1 MDREKELIKI
11 LKAYD
16 KETRGDLELM
26 YIEDKQNGYS
36 YEDFLIKLFECV
48 NIWRTEREY
57 DQKAIDKLM
66 NDILNMDR

>member
-48 NIWRTEREY
+48 NIWRNKREY

>member
-11 LKAYD
+11 LRNYD

-26 YIEDKQNGYS
+26 YLEDKQGGYS
-36 YEDFLIKLFECV
+36 YEEFICKLFECV
-48 NIWRTEREY
+48 NVWRNEREY

-66 NDILNMDR
+66 NNILNMDR

>member
-11 LKAYD
+11 LRDYD

-26 YIEDKQNGYS
+26 YIEDIQDGFT

-48 NIWRTEREY
+48 NIWRNEREY

-66 NDILNMDR
+66 NNILNMDR

>member
-26 YIEDKQNGYS
+26 YIKDIQDGFT

-48 NIWRTEREY
+48 NIWRNEREY
-57 DQKAIDKLM
+57 DQEAIDKLM
-66 NDILNMDR
+66 NNILNMDR

>member
-1 MDREKELIKI
+1 MNREEKLLEI

-26 YIEDKQNGYS
+26 YLEDKQNGYS

-48 NIWRTEREY
+48 NVWRNEREY
-57 DQKAIDKLM
+57 DQKAINKLM
-66 NDILNMDR
+66 NNILNMDR

>member
-11 LKAYD
+11 LREYD

-26 YIEDKQNGYS
+26 YIEDIQNGRS
-36 YEDFLIKLFECV
+36 YEEFICELFECV
-48 NIWRTEREY
+48 NVWRKEREY
-57 DQKAIDKLM
+57 DQEAINKLM